1 MYFKGTKQE
10 CQTIIDRLDSI
21 AGYPNNKGT
30 NTVSYN
36 VLIPGTSDY
45 LTKIPS
51 DLLSE
56 LTDDERAKTIT
67 QKPAAFNE
75 QVD

>member
-10 CQTIIDRLDSI
+10 CQTIIDRLNSV
-21 AGYPNNKGT
+21 AGYPDGKGT

-51 DLLSE
+51 NLMSE
-56 LTDDERAKTIT
+56 LTEDERAKTLT
-67 QKPAAFNE
+67 QKPAAFDE
-75 QVD
+75 QAD

>member
-10 CQTIIDRLDSI
+10 CKDIIDRLNSV
-21 AGYPNNKGT
+21 AGYPDNNGT

-36 VLIPGTSDY
+36 VLIPGTSEY

-56 LTDDERAKTIT
+56 LTDGERAKTIT
-67 QKPAAFNE
+67 QKPAAFDE

>member
-10 CQTIIDRLDSI
+10 CQAIIDRLDSI

>member
-10 CQTIIDRLDSI
+10 CQDIIDRLDAMS
-21 AGYPNNKGT
+21 GYPDSNGT
-30 NTVSYN
+30 NTISYN

-56 LTDDERAKTIT
+56 LTDDERAKILT
-67 QKPAAFNE
+67 QKPAAFENAAN
-75 QVD
+75 

>member
-10 CQTIIDRLDSI
+10 CQAIIDRLDSV
-21 AGYPNNKGT
+21 AGYPDGNGT

-36 VLIPGTSDY
+36 ILIPGTSDY

-67 QKPAAFNE
+67 QKPAAFDE
-75 QVD
+75 QED

>member
-10 CQTIIDRLDSI
+10 CQDIIDRLDSV
-21 AGYPNNKGT
+21 AGYPNNNGT

-36 VLIPGTSDY
+36 VLIPGTSNY

-56 LTDDERAKTIT
+56 LTDDEIAKTIT
-67 QKPAAFNE
+67 QKPAAFDE

>member
-10 CQTIIDRLDSI
+10 CQAIIDRLDSV
-21 AGYPNNKGT
+21 AGYPDGNGT

-56 LTDDERAKTIT
+56 LTDDERAKIIT
-67 QKPAAFNE
+67 QKPAAFDE
-75 QVD
+75 QED

>member
-10 CQTIIDRLDSI
+10 CQAIIDRLDSV
-21 AGYPNNKGT
+21 AGYPDGNGT

-56 LTDDERAKTIT
+56 LTDDEIAKTIT
-67 QKPAAFNE
+67 QKPAAFDE
-75 QVD
+75 QED